1 MFDDSALDDEAA
13 LTAADPLLRRL
24 AEAGAR
30 VRREADATRA
40 AASTLGESGEP
51 GEPGGSESGAA
62 SGSSR
67 AGGSDW
73 RPRAVVVAGADSR
86 LLRAVL
92 EPWCPVPFVAWPG
105 PGLPGW
111 AGALDIVVVLAP
123 RSGDD
128 AATSAVQESVRR
140 GCTLLLACP
149 PHTGLAELGASRST
163 TVLPTL
169 STDTLAAAVVVL
181 QALHRIEL
189 GPEVDA
195 EEVARALDDVAVAC
209 SPYVDMSGNPAKEL
223 AIALA
228 ESTPLVWGG
237 SVLAARAARRVA
249 EALRRASG
257 RAALAADADHLLP
270 VLEATGRQDLF
281 ADPFVDGAGGP
292 DRAGAD
298 GPRPALVL
306 LDDASDGPVVREQRG
321 RLSAAAEQRDVHV
334 HRVAGTDGPPI
345 ARYGALLA
353 TGSYA
358 AAYLAVG
365 LGTAAR
371 LVADGG

>member
-1 MFDDSALDDEAA
+1 MFDDSALDDQGALAA
-13 LTAADPLLRRL
+13 VDPMLRRL

-30 VRREADATRA
+30 VRRESD
-40 AASTLGESGEP
+40 STMEAVTALGGP
-51 GEPGGSESGAA
+51 DGGG
-62 SGSSR
+62 
-67 AGGSDW
+67 W
-73 RPRAVVVAGADSR
+73 RPRAVVAAGADSR

-111 AGALDIVVVLAP
+111 AGALDIVVALAP

-128 AATSAVQESVRR
+128 AATSAVHESVRR

-149 PHTGLAELGASRST
+149 AHAALAEIGASRST
-163 TVLPTL
+163 TLLPTV
-169 STDTLAAAVVVL
+169 STDTLAVAVVVL
-181 QALHRIEL
+181 QALHRVGL

-195 EEVARALDDVAVAC
+195 EEIARALDGVAVAC
-209 SPYVDMSGNPAKEL
+209 SPYVDLSVNPAKEL
-223 AIALA
+223 ATVLGEA
-228 ESTPLVWGG
+228 TPLVWGG

-270 VLEATGRQDLF
+270 VLAATGRQDLF
-281 ADPFVDGAGGP
+281 ADPFADPGNGA
-292 DRAGAD
+292 AAD

-306 LDDASDGPVVREQRG
+306 LDDANDGHVVREQRG
-321 RLSAAAEQRDVHV
+321 RLRAAAEQRDVRV

-365 LGTAAR
+365 LGSTSR
-371 LVADGG
+371 LLDDA